1 MKLANLPNRQT
12 SFKDYLKSK
21 GFASKSIANRLKI
34 INLYKQWVAQ
44 ENLEIEQISYT
55 DLLLF
60 QKYSQQKGRSQKT
73 IGNYLIVV
81 KHYYDYLVEIGKT
94 AINPAIGIEVKGIKR
109 KVLYHIL
116 EPTELHQLYNQFNDD
131 SLKGSRD
138 KIMLGLLVYQGL
150 QTSELAKLTT
160 EHIKLREGK
169 IDVPGSTN
177 SNGRMMQLEA
187 HQVMDMYDYVLQVR
201 PKILEQSGQETDRLL
216 VSPSGGTEVSNFMS
230 RMIKK
235 LKRINPSVKNAQQIR
250 ASVITKWLKT
260 KNLRETQYLAGHRY
274 ISSTE
279 SYQQNELE
287 GLKEE
292 INLYH
297 PLN

>member
-1 MKLANLPNRQT
+1 MKLS
-12 SFKDYLKSK
+12 SFEDYLKSK
-21 GFASKSIANRLKI
+21 GFASKSIVNRLKI
-34 INLYKQWVAQ
+34 IGLYEHWVKL
-44 ENLEIEQISYT
+44 ENLEIEQISYN

-60 QKYSQQKGRSQKT
+60 QKYSQQQGRSQKT
-73 IGNYLIVV
+73 INQYVTVIR
-81 KHYYDYLVEIGKT
+81 HYYDYLIEQGKV
-94 AINPAIGIEVKGIKR
+94 ASNPALNVEVKGIKR

-116 EPTELHQLYNQFNDD
+116 EPAELHQLYNQFVDD

-169 IDVPGSTN
+169 IDVPGSLN
-177 SNGRMMQLEA
+177 INGRMMQLEA
-187 HQVMDMYDYVLQVR
+187 HQVMDMYDYVLQIR
-201 PKILEQSGQETDRLL
+201 PKILEQSGQETEKLL

-297 PLN
+297 PLG

>member
-1 MKLANLPNRQT
+1 M
-12 SFKDYLKSK
+12 
-21 GFASKSIANRLKI
+21 
-34 INLYKQWVAQ
+34 
-44 ENLEIEQISYT
+44 
-55 DLLLF
+55 
-60 QKYSQQKGRSQKT
+60 
-73 IGNYLIVV
+73 
-81 KHYYDYLVEIGKT
+81 
-94 AINPAIGIEVKGIKR
+94 
-109 KVLYHIL
+109 LYHIL
-116 EPTELHQLYNQFNDD
+116 EPTELHQLYNQFNDE
-131 SLKGSRD
+131 SLKGGRD

-150 QTSELAKLTT
+150 QTSELAKLAT

-201 PKILEQSGQETDRLL
+201 PKILEESGQETERLL
-216 VSPSGGTEVSNFMS
+216 ISPSGGTEVSNFMS

-235 LKRINPSVKNAQQIR
+235 LKRINPSVRNAQQIR

-297 PLN
+297 PLG